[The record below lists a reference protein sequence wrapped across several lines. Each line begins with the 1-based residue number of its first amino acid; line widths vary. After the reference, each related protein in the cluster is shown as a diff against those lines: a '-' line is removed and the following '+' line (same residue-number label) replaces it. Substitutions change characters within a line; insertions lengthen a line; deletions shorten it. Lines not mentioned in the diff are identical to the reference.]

1 MTAKRVGQF
10 SLAAFFGIL
19 LVALTLDA
27 LLGKSGAGHN
37 HNNMPEK
44 ALFAP
49 DFSYMVSWPIL
60 MPLAFSRVKVVRN
73 IVKYCVLS
81 QCLLTLYVLFAE
93 DGIDKTMDAIGARI
107 YLGHPVIMSI
117 LAYVLAVGTMLYGTL
132 RPIRPTVKAE
142 EQNSPQNSP

>member
-1 MTAKRVGQF
+1 MTARRVGQF
-10 SLAAFFGIL
+10 SVAGLLGIL
-19 LVALTLDA
+19 LLALTLYA

-49 DFSYMVSWPIL
+49 DFYYILFWPIL

-73 IVKYCVLS
+73 IIKYCVLS
-81 QCLLTLYVLFAE
+81 QFLLTLYVLFAE
-93 DGIDKTMDAIGARI
+93 DGIDKTMDAIGATI

-117 LAYVLAVGTMLYGTL
+117 LAYVVAIGTMLYGTL
-132 RPIRPTVKAE
+132 RPIHPTDQAKD
-142 EQNSPQNSP
+142 QNDPQILT